1 MPLKKSFFFL
11 RYKFVCDE
19 VQKIFALA
27 STVTLMSVGSHRE
40 MKTNNYYGGFAWY
53 YTRYPGLSI
62 RHRVVLLA
70 SRFNTQ
76 TNYSLINLLFV
87 FAFSYIPYVAK
98 KKKKEKEKIIPLFY
112 WSWCQSWEMPLWT
125 RPEVIVSRDTKTK
138 IMKYLTYS

>member
-1 MPLKKSFFFL
+1 
-11 RYKFVCDE
+11 
-19 VQKIFALA
+19 
-27 STVTLMSVGSHRE
+27 

-98 KKKKEKEKIIPLFY
+98 KKKKKKKK
-112 WSWCQSWEMPLWT
+112 
-125 RPEVIVSRDTKTK
+125 R
-138 IMKYLTYS
+138 

>member
-1 MPLKKSFFFL
+1 MKSKKYL
-11 RYKFVCDE
+11 YWLQQLLWCRLDLTEKWKLTTIMV
-19 VQKIFALA
+19 
-27 STVTLMSVGSHRE
+27 H
-40 MKTNNYYGGFAWY
+40 GFAWY
-53 YTRYPGLSI
+53 YTRYSGLSI

-98 KKKKEKEKIIPLFY
+98 KKKEKEKIIPLFY
-112 WSWCQSWEMPLWT
+112 WPWCQSWEMPLWT

-138 IMKYLTYS
+138 HHEIFNILVK